1 MSADY
6 SIDCPKADRLKL
18 YSLFTDSFNSEQIG
32 AGNFVSFFKPVYE
45 DTFIN
50 IEEYLLVSLY
60 DDWRAFMEVEESFY
74 NNVSCLLE
82 YFQFVFF

>member
-1 MSADY
+1 MAADY

-18 YSLFTDSFNSEQIG
+18 YSLFADSFNSEQIG
-32 AGNFVSFFKPVYE
+32 VGNFVSYFKPVYE
-45 DTFIN
+45 DTFIS

-74 NNVSCLLE
+74 NNVSCLL
-82 YFQFVFF
+82 